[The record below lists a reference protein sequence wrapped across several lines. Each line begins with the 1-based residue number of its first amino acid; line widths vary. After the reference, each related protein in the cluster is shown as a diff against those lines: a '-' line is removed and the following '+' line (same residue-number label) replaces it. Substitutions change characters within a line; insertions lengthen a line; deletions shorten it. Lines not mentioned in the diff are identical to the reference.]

1 MKARTTRAAFA
12 AATLAAALCVAPMA
26 SAEET
31 SQAAEAGSDF
41 GVGVIA
47 ALSNVVYM
55 PVKVGYA
62 VLGGVTGTL
71 AYGLTGGNR
80 EVADNI
86 WVPSMGGDYVLTADM
101 MKGEQ
106 EVRFSGVRS
115 GEAPTATFESD
126 DDSLDDDS
134 AGSAPLEEQGDG
146 EDEDEP
152 GSAPDAKGGTVF

>member
-1 MKARTTRAAFA
+1 MKARTTRAACS
-12 AATLAAALCVAPMA
+12 AAALATILWMAPLA
-26 SAEET
+26 GAQEQ
-31 SQAAEAGSDF
+31 SQASEAGSDF

-47 ALSNVVYM
+47 ALSNVIYM

-106 EVRFSGVRS
+106 DVRFSGVRS
-115 GEAPTATFESD
+115 GAAPARETSQ
-126 DDSLDDDS
+126 LVDDS
-134 AGSAPLEEQGDG
+134 AAPSSAGGDTE
-146 EDEDEP
+146 EDEGEP
-152 GSAPDAKGGTVF
+152 ESSPDAKGGTVF